1 MWLYPLLLALIAL
14 AIVGG
19 ALGGGVY
26 TIVLI
31 PLAVIALLT
40 WAVIALW
47 TRATSGGAGAPGDT
61 GQAGHRSLPH
71 QPSGGARR
79 VRTSPEALADA
90 RRQQQ

>member
-19 ALGGGVY
+19 VLGGGVY

-31 PLAVIALLT
+31 PLAVIALVT
-40 WAVIALW
+40 GAVVAVW
-47 TRATSGGAGAPGDT
+47 SRATAGGPGAPSDT
-61 GQAGHRSLPH
+61 GQAGSRPLPH
-71 QPSGGARR
+71 HPPGGARR
-79 VRTSPEALADA
+79 VRTSPEALTDA

>member
-31 PLAVIALLT
+31 PLAVIALVT

-47 TRATSGGAGAPGDT
+47 SRSTAGGAGAPSDT
-61 GQAGHRSLPH
+61 DEAGSRPLPH
-71 QPSGGARR
+71 HSSGGSRR
-79 VRTSPEALADA
+79 VRTSPEGLADA

>member
-31 PLAVIALLT
+31 PLAGIALVT
-40 WAVIALW
+40 WAVVALW
-47 TRATSGGAGAPGDT
+47 SRASAGGAGAPSDT
-61 GQAGHRSLPH
+61 GQAGSRPLPH
-71 QPSGGARR
+71 HPSGSSRR

-90 RRQQQ
+90 RREQQ

>member
-1 MWLYPLLLALIAL
+1 MWLYPVLLVLIAL

-31 PLAVIALLT
+31 PLAVIALVT
-40 WAVIALW
+40 GAVAALW
-47 TRATSGGAGAPGDT
+47 SRAAAGGAGAPSDT
-61 GQAGHRSLPH
+61 GEAGSRPLPH
-71 QPSGGARR
+71 HPSGGSRR

-90 RRQQQ
+90 RRQHQ